1 MCVYLYIHNKY
12 TQHTC
17 IYYEN
22 KNLFW
27 MRLIAIYQS
36 FDNTN
41 ENILKLWLF
50 TDHLRWSGTVY
61 LNNEELQLVFLYS
74 NIIFLQRTWNIMHTS
89 YRIFLCYFFF
99 FFGPQPWSVWA
110 VVEDSPKMVLFVSWK
125 NKSIRQPVIVGSL
138 TEAET
143 TDNHHSNV
151 YTHKMSSVWL
161 PVWVQC
167 FSNWGVRVT
176 LHSCCDGKVR
186 NVFVLKCLKKSS
198 WKNFKE
204 DILNRSFAT

>member
-1 MCVYLYIHNKY
+1 ML
-12 TQHTC
+12 
-17 IYYEN
+17 
-22 KNLFW
+22 L
-27 MRLIAIYQS
+27 L
-36 FDNTN
+36 
-41 ENILKLWLF
+41 L
-50 TDHLRWSGTVY
+50 
-61 LNNEELQLVFLYS
+61 
-74 NIIFLQRTWNIMHTS
+74 
-89 YRIFLCYFFF
+89 FFF
-99 FFGPQPWSVWA
+99 FLVLNHGQYELLLKTLQKWSF
-110 VVEDSPKMVLFVSWK
+110 LFHGK

-204 DILNRSFAT
+204 DILTEALLLKTHFSPAGSWFKWRQRDTKRDTEKSRQKLWPLIWSLACP